1 MIILKNIDQYI
12 AYCKEH
18 QINFDQLIEDY
29 QNQCLND
36 EHKEF
41 FYQVMDDLRE
51 ELKDDQVMLEP
62 LVQGLVEKI
71 ENINY
76 IDNLIDQSLSQ
87 YRNMERLR
95 QLEKEDSKQLFNF
108 LVHLFDEYIV
118 RTDPY
123 FLEHAS
129 EFGFSS
135 KQEMEMIAEHL
146 DSMVH
151 YYVYKRL
158 TQKYIQMDLR
168 DELGVSLP
176 TCHYI
181 SELIEKNFQSI
192 CLGDIL
198 SSLTVL
204 MKKSD

>member
-36 EHKEF
+36 EYKEF

-108 LVHLFDEYIV
+108 LVH
-118 RTDPY
+118 
-123 FLEHAS
+123 
-129 EFGFSS
+129 
-135 KQEMEMIAEHL
+135 
-146 DSMVH
+146 
-151 YYVYKRL
+151 
-158 TQKYIQMDLR
+158 
-168 DELGVSLP
+168 
-176 TCHYI
+176 
-181 SELIEKNFQSI
+181 
-192 CLGDIL
+192 
-198 SSLTVL
+198 
-204 MKKSD
+204 